1 MQTTED
7 KKQKNAKLIHNLT
20 F

>member
-1 MQTTED
+1 MRKTTED
-7 KKQKNAKLIHNLT
+7 KKQFNTDLN